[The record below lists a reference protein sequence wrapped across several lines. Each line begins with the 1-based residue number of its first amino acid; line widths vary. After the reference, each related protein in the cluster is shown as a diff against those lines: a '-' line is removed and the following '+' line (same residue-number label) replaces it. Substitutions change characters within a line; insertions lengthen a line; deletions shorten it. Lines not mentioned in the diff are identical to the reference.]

1 MLLVMRPRYA
11 WVLGEDVL
19 RATPPPGAPKVDLLA
34 WTRRM
39 YVRLLR
45 VEVPMFL
52 LLAVFAITTPWIW
65 LIVIGLAAMWL
76 VGFALVNVEL
86 RRERRNSR

>member
-11 WVLGEDVL
+11 WILGEDVL